1 MRLLLFCSLIL
12 TIIHVARC
20 QPDAG
25 RPNILWIVSED
36 NSPLIGAYGD
46 EFATTPNIDRFAA
59 EGIRYTNAFA
69 TAPVCAPS
77 RSTLITGMYPPSV
90 GTEHMRS
97 TYPVPA
103 FVKFFPHYLR
113 QAGYYTTNNA
123 KKDYNTIDQPECWDE
138 SSQKATYRNRKP
150 GQPFFAVFNIAIS
163 HESSLHTSIPDNK
176 LRHDPEKVPLPP
188 YHPATKEMK
197 HDWAQYYDKIQSM
210 DEQVGRILREL
221 DESGLSDS
229 TIVFY
234 YSDHGGVLGRSKRF
248 LYESGLHVPLIIRF
262 PEMYKHMAPGDAG
275 STTDR
280 IVTFLDFAP
289 TILSL
294 AGLQPPGYM
303 QGAAFLG
310 PSQKPPH
317 EYAHA
322 FRGRM
327 DERPDMSRSVRD
339 KRFRYIR
346 NFLPHKIYG
355 QYLEY
360 LWKAPSMAS
369 WERAWKK
376 GELNDTQS
384 AFWKRKPAEELY
396 DVKADP
402 HNINNLAGNAEYKQ
416 VLERM
421 RAENQRWML
430 ESRDL
435 GFIPEPLMAEISN
448 NTQLY
453 DYARSDTYALKSILG
468 TALLASS
475 GNPSDLREITTKL
488 EHTDALVRYWAVT
501 GCIVLSNHASPYKP
515 KLKALLRDNEPVVR
529 IAAAEALYLL
539 GEKDLALKTL
549 AEALQSENLMLR
561 VYALNVLEEMGEDAR
576 PALAGISSLLRDKVA
591 DGDYDVRAAK
601 RIADLLEKH

>member
-1 MRLLLFCSLIL
+1 MKILLISVLIFL
-12 TIIHVARC
+12 TDDLLSQIPA
-20 QPDAG
+20 

-36 NSPLIGAYGD
+36 NSPFMGAYGD
-46 EFATTPNIDRFAA
+46 AFATTPNIDRFAT

-77 RSTLITGMYPPSV
+77 RSTLITGMYPPSI

-97 TYPVPA
+97 NYPVPG
-103 FVKFFPHYLR
+103 FVRFFPHYLR

-123 KKDYNTIDQPECWDE
+123 KKDYNTIDQPECWNE

-163 HESSLHTSIPDNK
+163 HESSLHTSIPDSRLK
-176 LRHDPEKVPLPP
+176 HDPEKVSIPP

-210 DEQVGRILREL
+210 DEQVGRILGEL
-221 DESGLSDS
+221 DEAGLRDS

-248 LYESGLHVPLIIRF
+248 MYESGLHIPLIIRF
-262 PEMYKHMAPGDAG
+262 PEIYKHLAPGDAG

-294 AGLQPPGYM
+294 AGLQPPAYM
-303 QGAAFLG
+303 QGSAFLG
-310 PSQKPPH
+310 DGEKPPR

-376 GELNDTQS
+376 GELNETQS
-384 AFWKRKPAEELY
+384 AFWKPKPAEELY

-402 HNINNLAGNAEYKQ
+402 HNINNLAGNPEYKQ
-416 VLERM
+416 VLGRM

-430 ESRDL
+430 ESRDI

-453 DYARSDTYALKSILG
+453 DYARSARYPLENIFE

-475 GNPSDLREITTKL
+475 GNPSDLREITTSL
-488 EHTDALVRYWAVT
+488 EDGDPLVRYWAVT
-501 GCIVLSNHASPYKP
+501 GCIVLSSYASPYKP
-515 KLKALLRDNEPVVR
+515 RLKALLRDKEPVVR
-529 IAAAEALYLL
+529 IAAAEALFLL
-539 GEKDLALKTL
+539 GEKDLVLKALVG
-549 AEALQSENLMLR
+549 ALQSENLMLR
-561 VYALNVLEEMGEDAR
+561 VYALNVLEDMGEDAR
-576 PALAGISSLLRDKVA
+576 PALTSISSLLKDNIA

-601 RIADLLEKH
+601 RIVDLLEKR